1 MGLQQTP
8 RRRKTPW
15 TRYAPFIAIVV
26 VIAIVAVVLATRG
39 GDNKKPSAVNVGA
52 GATPAPAASVSG
64 KNGVP
69 LFYADAKAQGTADS
83 KKWHNCDTATGRV
96 AIPINSP
103 PPCVEEFTGN
113 NGGATSAGV
122 TASTIKIG
130 YYIAKPDPT
139 LDGVLAQAG
148 AYDPPAQV
156 AQTIKDYAAIYGGTY
171 QLYGRKI
178 QLVRIDG
185 SGSSTDSVQA
195 RADADRAAAAG
206 VFAVVGGP
214 SQTKAFS
221 DELSQK
227 KILCV
232 GSCIISQPQKYY
244 EQNEPYIW
252 PTGPSPDETSTM
264 ITSFIKNQLAG
275 KPAKWAGPA
284 LAGKPRTFT
293 MLTYDTPDN
302 QYRSAW
308 DDLETKLK
316 ATGVDVVDHVDYFLN
331 VPTLQADA
339 RTIAT
344 RLKQKNATSILFTGD
359 PIFPIFLTKEM
370 TKEKYFPEWVMSGT
384 VLADTNVFARQ
395 FDQQQ
400 WAHAF
405 GLQLIPARM
414 AKDKQDSYTLHQ
426 WWFKNAAPPADN
438 SYGIIK
444 GDVELLFDG
453 LQLAGPNLT
462 PTAFKNGLDASTP
475 VAPTNAPTIQ
485 TISTYGNHGFWTG
498 DDPAGLDNAG
508 IEWWDPTA
516 VGPDETGNVGT
527 GMYRLM
533 NGGVRY
539 LPNQWPTTPMPLFEK
554 ADTVTF
560 YNDSD
565 VPALLQP
572 KTQPLPAG
580 APNATG

>member
-26 VIAIVAVVLATRG
+26 VVAVVVAVLASRG
-39 GDNKKPSAVNVGA
+39 GNSKKPSTVQTGN
-52 GATPAPAASVSG
+52 TAPAASVSG

-69 LFYADAKAQGTADS
+69 LFYNDAKAQGLAAS
-83 KKWHNCDTATGRV
+83 KQWHNCDTTTGRV
-96 AIPINSP
+96 AIPILTP
-103 PPCVEEFTGN
+103 PPCVEDFTGN
-113 NGGATSAGV
+113 NGGATWPGV
-122 TASTIKIG
+122 TATTIKIG
-130 YYIAKPDPT
+130 YYLAKPDPT

-148 AYDPPAQV
+148 AYDPPAKT
-156 AQTIKDYAAIYGGTY
+156 AQAYKDYSDIYGGTFE
-171 QLYGRKI
+171 LYGRKV

-185 SGSSTDSVQA
+185 SGSSSDSVQA

-214 SQTKAFS
+214 SQTKAFD
-221 DELSQK
+221 DELAQK
-227 KILCV
+227 KILCI
-232 GSCIISQPQKYY
+232 GSCIISQPQTYY
-244 EQNEPYIW
+244 EANEPYLW
-252 PTGPSPDETSTM
+252 PTGPSPDQTSTM
-264 ITSFIKNQLAG
+264 ITTFIKNQLAG
-275 KPAKWAGPA
+275 KPAQWAGPA
-284 LAGKPRTFT
+284 LKGKPRTFT

-302 QYRSAW
+302 QYRAAW
-308 DDLETKLK
+308 DDLATKLK
-316 ATGVDVVDHVDYFLN
+316 ATGVDVVDHVDYYLN
-331 VPTLQADA
+331 IPTLQADA

-370 TKEKYFPEWVMSGT
+370 TKENYFPEWVMSGT

-400 WAHAF
+400 WQHTF
-405 GLQLIPARM
+405 GLQLIPARIPQ
-414 AKDKQDSYTLHQ
+414 DKQDAFTLHQ
-426 WWFKNAAPPADN
+426 WWFKGAAPPDQNA
-438 SYGIIK
+438 YGIVK

-462 PTAFKNGLDASTP
+462 PTAFRNGLDAAPPNASTT
-475 VAPTNAPTIQ
+475 APTVQ
-485 TISTYGNHGFWTG
+485 TIATYGNHGFWTG

-508 IEWWDPTA
+508 VEWWDPTA
-516 VGPDETGNVGT
+516 TGPDETGTQGT

-533 NGGVRY
+533 GGGVRY
-539 LPNQWPTTPMPLFEK
+539 LPNQWPTAPMPLFDK
-554 ADTVTF
+554 ADTVTI
-560 YNDSD
+560 YSD
-565 VPALLQP
+565 TDIPAALLP
-572 KTQPLPAG
+572 KPAPLPAG

>member
-8 RRRKTPW
+8 RRRSSPW

-26 VIAIVAVVLATRG
+26 VVAVVVAVLATRG
-39 GDNKKPSAVNVGA
+39 GNDKKKTNVQIG
-52 GATPAPAASVSG
+52 TPAPVASVSG

-69 LFYADAKAQGTADS
+69 LFYNDAKTQGVADAKQ
-83 KKWHNCDTATGRV
+83 WHNCDTSTGRV
-96 AIPINSP
+96 AIPILNP
-103 PPCVEEFTGN
+103 PPCVEDFTGN
-113 NGGATSAGV
+113 NGGATSPGV
-122 TASTIKIG
+122 TATTIKIG

-148 AYDPPAQV
+148 AYDPPDKTAQ
-156 AQTIKDYAAIYGGTY
+156 AYRDYAAIYGGTLE
-171 QLYGRKI
+171 LYGRKV

-195 RADADRAAAAG
+195 RADADRAAADG
-206 VFAVVGGP
+206 VFAVLGGP

-221 DELSQK
+221 DELAQK

-232 GSCIISQPQKYY
+232 ASCITSQPQSYY
-244 EQNEPYIW
+244 ETNEPYLW
-252 PTGPSPDETSTM
+252 PTGPSPDQTSTM
-264 ITSFIKNQLAG
+264 ITTFVKNQLVG
-275 KPAKWAGPA
+275 KPAEWAGP
-284 LAGKPRTFT
+284 LLEGKPRTFT

-302 QYRSAW
+302 QYKAAW

-316 ATGVDVVDHVDYFLN
+316 ATGVNVVDHVDYFLN
-331 VPTLQADA
+331 IPTLQADA

-370 TKEKYFPEWVMSGT
+370 TKENYFPEWVMSGT

-395 FDQQQ
+395 FDQKQ
-400 WAHAF
+400 WVHAF
-405 GLQLIPARM
+405 GLQLIPARIPQ
-414 AKDKQDSYTLHQ
+414 AQQDAYTLHQ
-426 WWFKNAAPPADN
+426 WWFKNAAPPDQNA
-438 SYGIIK
+438 YGIVK

-453 LQLAGPNLT
+453 LQLAGPTLT
-462 PTAFKNGLDASTP
+462 PTAFRNGLDASPPGAST
-475 VAPTNAPTIQ
+475 TAPTIQ
-485 TISTYGNHGFWTG
+485 TIASYGNHGFWTG

-508 IEWWDPTA
+508 VEWWDPTA
-516 VGPDETGNVGT
+516 TGPDETGTQGT

-533 NGGVRY
+533 DGGVRY
-539 LPNQWPTTPMPLFEK
+539 LPNQWPTTPMPLFDK
-554 ADTVTF
+554 ANTVTV
-560 YNDSD
+560 YSAADI
-565 VPALLQP
+565 PAALRP
-572 KTQPLPAG
+572 KPAPLPAG